1 MDGYVTQ
8 KCKTFQIFRQDD
20 LDSVLLEHPIQNF
33 NITVDLS
40 SGTYSQIKREQLI
53 LL

>member
-1 MDGYVTQ
+1 MLH
-8 KCKTFQIFRQDD
+8 KNAKLFKIFRQDD
-20 LDSVLLEHPIQNF
+20 LDSVLLEHPIQIF

-40 SGTYSQIKREQLI
+40 SGTYSQIKREQFI